1 MRMSREAMSRHHEE
15 IVAAA
20 SRMLRERGVDG
31 TSVADLMQAAGLTH
45 GGFYRH
51 FDSKDALVAEA
62 SEAAFAG
69 MLGAIDANFGKLGAA
84 EGLKRYVSRYLS
96 GGHVKSPGSGCPV
109 AAVGGEV
116 ARAGAGVRKVFADR
130 IRRQIDKLST
140 GLEGDGPERRAK
152 AACLFAML
160 VGGVVIARAVGDD
173 RLAAEVLSA
182 CREDFDNLM
191 RSDG

>member
-1 MRMSREAMSRHHEE
+1 MRMSREAMARHHEE

-20 SRMLRERGVDG
+20 ARMLRERGVEG

-69 MLGAIDANFGKLGAA
+69 MLDAIETSFEKLGAA
-84 EGLKRYVSRYLS
+84 EGLKRFVGRYLS
-96 GGHVKSPGSGCPV
+96 SGHVKGPGSGCPV
-109 AAVGGEV
+109 AALGAEA
-116 ARAGAGVRKVFADR
+116 ARAGAGVRKVFAER
-130 IRRQIDKLST
+130 TRKQIDKLAT
-140 GLEGDGPERRAK
+140 GLKGDGAERRAK
-152 AACLFAML
+152 AARLLATL
-160 VGGVVIARAVGDD
+160 VGAVVVARASGDD

-182 CREDFDNLM
+182 CREDLDRLM
-191 RSDG
+191 GSEG

>member
-1 MRMSREAMSRHHEE
+1 MARHHEE

-20 SRMLRERGVDG
+20 SRMLRERGVEG

-51 FDSKDALVAEA
+51 FDCKDALVAEA

-69 MLGAIDANFGKLGAA
+69 MLGTIEANFEKLGAA
-84 EGLKRYVSRYLS
+84 EGLKRYVGRYLS
-96 GGHVKSPGSGCPV
+96 SGHLKNPGVGCAV
-109 AAVGGEV
+109 AALGSEV

-130 IRRQIDKLST
+130 IRRQLDKLAT
-140 GLEGDGPERRAK
+140 GLKGEDAERRAK
-152 AACLFAML
+152 AARLFATL
-160 VGGVVIARAVGDD
+160 VGAVVIARAVGDD

-182 CREDFDNLM
+182 CREDLDRLM
-191 RSDG
+191 GSEG